1 MKLLRTGNFLRT
13 GNTLRTGLA
22 SAVLLI
28 AGLAPQ
34 PAPLRAQT
42 VETLDTIVALVED
55 DVIMRSELDIAIQ
68 GIVQRIQQSGGNLPP
83 QDLIEKQVLERLIT
97 RKLQVQRALRTGIRV
112 SDADIDQALMNLA
125 RSNNISVSQMRQV
138 LEAEGEDFA
147 EFRRSIGEEI
157 IGERL
162 RQRIV
167 SSMDPVSDTE
177 VEILLASE
185 DFAGGEYDIS
195 HIQVGV
201 PDGATP
207 EQIAEAEVRIADIH
221 KQLEEGLEFA
231 SAAISFSE
239 SQDALE
245 GGRVG
250 WRDLN
255 SLPAEFAEAIRD
267 LPPGQFTEP
276 VRSPAGYHIIKVND
290 FRENR
295 QIMAEEYRANHIL
308 IAANE
313 LVDAQQAMEIAR
325 DLHDRIEAG
334 EDFAELAREFSD
346 DPTSANL
353 GGDLG
358 WFQPREYGDRFA
370 AMVEG
375 LEDGELSEPFQT
387 NAGWHLVQ
395 RVGYRETDITDE
407 AMANMARQTI
417 MQRRAESEIES
428 YLRQMREE
436 AFVEIRLPG

>member
-1 MKLLRTGNFLRT
+1 MNRIRI
-13 GNTLRTGLA
+13 GLVT
-22 SAVLLI
+22 AVLLA
-28 AGLAPQ
+28 AGLALQ
-34 PAPLRAQT
+34 PGPLRAQAT
-42 VETLDTIVALVED
+42 EELDTIVALVED
-55 DVIMRSELDIAIQ
+55 DIILRSELDIAIQ
-68 GIVQRIQQSGGNLPP
+68 GIAQRIQQSGGNLPP
-83 QDLIEKQVLERLIT
+83 QNLLEKQVLERLIS

-125 RSNNISVSQMRQV
+125 RQNNISVSEMRQV
-138 LEAEGEDFA
+138 LESEGEDFA

-195 HIQVGV
+195 NIQINL

-207 EQIAEAEVRIADIH
+207 SQIAEAEVRIAEIR
-221 KQLEEGLEFA
+221 KQIVEGQDFA
-231 SAAISFSE
+231 DAAISFSE
-239 SQDALE
+239 SQEALE
-245 GGRVG
+245 GGHVG

-255 SLPAEFAEAIRD
+255 SLPVEFADAIRD
-267 LPPGQFTEP
+267 LSPGDITEP
-276 VRSPAGYHIIKVND
+276 IRSPAGFHIIQVND

-313 LVDAQQAMEIAR
+313 LVDAQEAMVIAR
-325 DLHDRIEAG
+325 ELHDRIEAG
-334 EDFAELAREFSD
+334 EDFAELAREYSD

-358 WFQPREYGDRFA
+358 WFEPQRYGDRFG
-370 AMVEG
+370 AMVES

-387 NAGWHLVQ
+387 QSGWHIVQ
-395 RVGYRETDITDE
+395 RVGFRETDITEE

-428 YLRQMREE
+428 FIRQMREE